1 MFDKII
7 SLFLSV
13 VAGIFGLFHIPY
25 YAVGEKVDMDKFELV
40 WSDEFDGE
48 SVDWDKWTGHYAWE
62 TNTDRKGS
70 VWNKKMAA
78 VKDGHL
84 IISTK
89 YYENGLDGGHAGF
102 YNYGMD
108 TSDSY
113 RQTYGYFECRCI
125 LPRGHSLWGAFWLY
139 CEGVCDTADKG
150 KNGAEIDVFES
161 QYYDTRKPNTVSANL
176 HIDGYEEAHKQLGAK
191 KYLVKGDPYSEFNTY
206 GVEWNSD
213 GYTFYIN
220 GQKSFSTDWGGPSEV
235 PEFLILSV
243 EISGENGIAAKDALE
258 GIDSSEFVV
267 DYVRAYQYKSR

>member
-1 MFDKII
+1 MQKII
-7 SLFLSV
+7 AFFMTII
-13 VAGIFGLFHIPY
+13 AGFCGIFGIPY

-40 WSDEFDGE
+40 WSDEFDGDD
-48 SVDWDKWTGHYAWE
+48 VDWNVWKGHYAWE

-70 VWNKKMAA
+70 VWNKQMAT
-78 VKDGHL
+78 VRDGNL
-84 IISTK
+84 VISTK
-89 YYENGLDGGHAGF
+89 YFAEGLDGGHPGF

-113 RQTYGYFECRCI
+113 RQTYGYFECRCK
-125 LPRGHSLWGAFWLY
+125 LPKGHSLWGAFWLY
-139 CEGVCDTADKG
+139 CEGVCDLADAG

-161 QYYDTRKPNTVSANL
+161 MYYDAKKPNTVSSNI
-176 HIDGYEEAHKQLGAK
+176 HYDSYNEAHKQLGAK
-191 KYLVKGDPYSEFNTY
+191 KYLVKGDPHSEFNTY

-220 GQKSFSTDWGGPSEV
+220 GVKSFSTDFGGASEA

-243 EISGENGIAAKDALE
+243 EISGENGVAATDALA
-258 GIDSSEFVV
+258 GVDDSEFVV